1 MSHLFP
7 TLTPDLVRKHIQAA
21 RKAEN
26 PVKAQIRSKS
36 NSVLYPPKLGL
47 APNVYP
53 SYRVP
58 FKDLRPVHP
67 HGGCVEHSAL
77 RMARNGQNYR
87 LGSCTGCS
95 PGVPVAGIVN
105 SGTRRPIVPSLCTRS
120 RF

>member
-26 PVKAQIRSKS
+26 P
-36 NSVLYPPKLGL
+36 PKLGL

-67 HGGCVEHSAL
+67 MVAAWNTLPSEWLETAKT
-77 RMARNGQNYR
+77 
-87 LGSCTGCS
+87 TG
-95 PGVPVAGIVN
+95 
-105 SGTRRPIVPSLCTRS
+105 
-120 RF
+120 